1 VNTST
6 ESLPS
11 AAVVMPT
18 LDERARIEAQLER
31 LLRAEAPEDRAH
43 EVRIGDGGSVDGTC
57 AAALALGAVVVPSE
71 RGRGRQLAA
80 GARGATSDVLIFL
93 HADNRLPLG
102 ALAAIRRAFADPQL
116 QAAALAQ
123 RIDAP
128 GWFFRAVERAADA
141 RARRGMVYGDS
152 TLVVRRALY
161 EELGGFAPLELF
173 EDVEFSRRLRRVAHV
188 RVLDAACVVVDARR
202 WRSEGRTRATL
213 RNWSL
218 RVAYELGAPP
228 SALARW
234 YKVHAPERWS
244 SSPSELR

>member
-1 VNTST
+1 
-6 ESLPS
+6 
-11 AAVVMPT
+11 MPT
-18 LDERARIEAQLER
+18 LDERARIAPQLER
-31 LLRAEAPEDRAH
+31 LLRATSADDRAD

-57 AAALALGAVVVPSE
+57 EAALALGALVVAGE

-80 GARGATSDVLIFL
+80 AARGATSDVLLFL

-102 ALAAIRRAFADPQL
+102 ALAAVRRAFADPAL
-116 QAAALAQ
+116 QVAALSQ

-152 TLVVRRALY
+152 TLIVRRALY
-161 EELGGFAPLELF
+161 EQLGGFAPLELF
-173 EDVEFSRRLRRVAHV
+173 EDVEFSRRLRRVARA
-188 RVLDAACVVVDARR
+188 RVLDEARVLVDARR
-202 WRSEGRTRATL
+202 WRAEGPLRATL

-218 RVAYELGAPP
+218 RMAYELGVAP
-228 SALARW
+228 SVLARW
-234 YKVHAPERWS
+234 YKVHAAERWS